1 VWYDREQNNTT
12 AFIYFDSVSKL
23 DAYLKG
29 ISLDGL
35 G

>member
-1 VWYDREQNNTT
+1 MYDREQDSIT
-12 AFIYFDSVSKL
+12 AITCFDEVGKL
-23 DAYLKG
+23 NAYLKG